1 MMSTSKPSNEQRLT
15 MPDELASAQAKLV
28 YLALHIAEEATAT
41 DLQQLVGLSKLT
53 LFAVLETLVTKDLVQ
68 QTEDGYAI
76 Q

>member
-1 MMSTSKPSNEQRLT
+1 